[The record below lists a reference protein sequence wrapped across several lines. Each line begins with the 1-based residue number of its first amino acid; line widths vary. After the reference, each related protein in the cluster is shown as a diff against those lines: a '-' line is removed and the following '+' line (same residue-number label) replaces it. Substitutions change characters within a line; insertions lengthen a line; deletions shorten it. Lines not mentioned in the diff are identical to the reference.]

1 MPKRKSLPTM
11 ILISSLRVHKTMD
24 KTFYISVV
32 VDVHFVLSK
41 AEVTVSYALE
51 RKKTPIYKRTICQ
64 NNCADDCR
72 SHRKRIRDQINWI
85 RGHVFFCFKKYVLRI
100 LLQKKT
106 IFLIILCFMQN
117 AV

>member
-51 RKKTPIYKRTICQ
+51 RKKRQYTREQFVK
-64 NNCADDCR
+64 
-72 SHRKRIRDQINWI
+72 
-85 RGHVFFCFKKYVLRI
+85 
-100 LLQKKT
+100 
-106 IFLIILCFMQN
+106 IIVPTTVEVTENELETK
-117 AV
+117 